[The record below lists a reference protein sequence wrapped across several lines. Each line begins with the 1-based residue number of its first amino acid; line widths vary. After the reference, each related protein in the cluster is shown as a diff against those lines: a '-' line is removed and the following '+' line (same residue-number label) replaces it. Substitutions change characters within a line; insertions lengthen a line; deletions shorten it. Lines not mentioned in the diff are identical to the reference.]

1 MYPLINFQ
9 FDAKHILE
17 FQLDRFGLDVHG
29 SRVLS
34 YSMIYTAYILYS
46 QVTVQQEFF

>member
-9 FDAKHILE
+9 FDAKHMLE

-29 SRVLS
+29 PRVLS
-34 YSMIYTAYILYS
+34 YSMIYTAYIYYAVKS
-46 QVTVQQEFF
+46 